1 MMQRKLTK
9 NKLLWLYFTLKRYG
23 VNVKYYN
30 YHLIRYQTPVG
41 IDDKPAIRD
50 LSGAIQ
56 FYKDIYLGY
65 YYPEDYHECGCFY
78 GNKVVFNFN
87 ETNISSLNEFAEYIS
102 NPINTD
108 YILNSVTTINEG
120 LYNGII
126 EISEFNN
133 NRNILNTAPKRRYN
147 YSFVRDD
154 KHPVIAS
161 VDDLRSLRDM
171 TPDYWSIDYIYS
183 YIMFLVLDSKHRNKG
198 YKLTRY
204 NQRFE
209 KAKNKRIVAGADT
222 ISTVMFKQD
231 KYERLVKKENE
242 KK

>member
-1 MMQRKLTK
+1 MVQRKLTK

-30 YHLIRYQTPVG
+30 HHLIRYRTPIG

-50 LSGAIQ
+50 LTGAIQ

-65 YYPEDYHECGCFY
+65 CYPDGCFY

-87 ETNISSLNEFAEYIS
+87 DTSISSLNEYAEYIS

-126 EISEFNN
+126 EITEFNN

-147 YSFVRDD
+147 YSFVKDD

-161 VDDLRSLRDM
+161 VDDLKSLRDM

-183 YIMFLVLDSKHRNKG
+183 YVMFLVLDSKHRNKG

-222 ISTVMFKQD
+222 ISIVMFKQD
-231 KYERLVKKENE
+231 KYERLVKKKNE

>member
-1 MMQRKLTK
+1 MSGRSIYS
-9 NKLLWLYFTLKRYG
+9 NKILWLYFTLKRYG

-30 YHLIRYQTPVG
+30 HHLIRYQTPVG
-41 IDDKPAIRD
+41 INDKPAIQD

-87 ETNISSLNEFAEYIS
+87 DTNISSLNEFAEYIS

-126 EISEFNN
+126 EITEFNN

-161 VDDLRSLRDM
+161 VDDLKSLRDM

-183 YIMFLVLDSKHRNKG
+183 YVMFLVLDSKHRNKG
-198 YKLTRY
+198 YKLTKY

-209 KAKNKRIVAGADT
+209 EAKNKRIVAGADT
-222 ISTVMFKQD
+222 ISIVMFKQD
-231 KYERLVKKENE
+231 KYERLVKKKNE